1 MGIIFLVQERSFFD
15 PAASFWEKIAY
26 VARFSRSA
34 GINPV
39 KTIATTPGM
48 LGSSVDAQARSHAE
62 REFDF
67 SNKRNRA
74 ERRRRHPLLAD
85 WRWAYRGRRRSLR
98 RGADCR
104 RAHAILDWYHPS
116 LLFFIVATYVLSGI
130 DAILT
135 LTLLELGVA
144 KEANPF
150 MHFLLAED
158 IRLFA
163 GVKALI
169 TGLGLVWLAAYSN
182 QLVFTR
188 LRVDRVIH
196 ALFAIYLVLVI
207 HEIQLLRMAE
217 SAGWP
222 G

>member
-1 MGIIFLVQERSFFD
+1 MASITTISDHEIAFD
-15 PAASFWEKIAY
+15 
-26 VARFSRSA
+26 
-34 GINPV
+34 
-39 KTIATTPGM
+39 
-48 LGSSVDAQARSHAE
+48 
-62 REFDF
+62 
-67 SNKRNRA
+67 NKRVRV
-74 ERRRRHPLLAD
+74 ERRRRHPFLAD
-85 WRWAYRGRRRSLR
+85 WRWSFRGRRKSLR
-98 RGADCR
+98 RGTDSYKT
-104 RAHAILDWYHPS
+104 HAVLDWYHPS

-163 GVKALI
+163 GVKALV
-169 TGLGLVWLAAYSN
+169 TGFALIVLTAYSN
-182 QLVFTR
+182 QCLFTK
-188 LRVDRVIH
+188 LRVHWIIYG
-196 ALFAIYLVLVI
+196 LFAVYALLVM
-207 HEIQLLRMAE
+207 HEVQLLKIAE

>member
-1 MGIIFLVQERSFFD
+1 MHEIGTD
-15 PAASFWEKIAY
+15 
-26 VARFSRSA
+26 
-34 GINPV
+34 
-39 KTIATTPGM
+39 
-48 LGSSVDAQARSHAE
+48 
-62 REFDF
+62 
-67 SNKRNRA
+67 NKRIRV

-85 WRWAYRGRRRSLR
+85 WRWGYRGRRRSLR
-98 RGADCR
+98 RGTDSYNT
-104 RAHAILDWYHPS
+104 HAILDWYHPS

-150 MHFLLAED
+150 MHMLLAED

-169 TGLGLVWLAAYSN
+169 TGLALICLTAYSN
-182 QLVFTR
+182 QRLFTR
-188 LRVDRVIH
+188 LRVNRLIY
-196 ALFAIYLVLVI
+196 ALFGIYVLLVV
-207 HEIQLLRMAE
+207 HEIQLLKLAE

>member
-1 MGIIFLVQERSFFD
+1 MK
-15 PAASFWEKIAY
+15 A
-26 VARFSRSA
+26 
-34 GINPV
+34 
-39 KTIATTPGM
+39 IATSPGL
-48 LGSSVDAQARSHAE
+48 LGSSVDSKARAHAE
-62 REFDF
+62 REPAFD
-67 SNKRNRA
+67 NKRNRA

-85 WRWAYRGRRRSLR
+85 WRWAYRGRRRNLR
-98 RGADCR
+98 RGADSR
-104 RAHAILDWYHPS
+104 RAHAILDWYQPS

-158 IRLFA
+158 VRLFA

-169 TGLGLVWLAAYSN
+169 TGLGLVWLTAYSN

-196 ALFAIYLVLVI
+196 ALFAIYLLLVI
-207 HEIQLLRMAE
+207 HEIQMLRIAE

>member
-1 MGIIFLVQERSFFD
+1 MVL
-15 PAASFWEKIAY
+15 
-26 VARFSRSA
+26 RSA
-34 GINPV
+34 GIDPV
-39 KTIATTPGM
+39 SNTATSPGQR
-48 LGSSVDAQARSHAE
+48 GRRHATRAISRPDGE
-62 REFDF
+62 LAFD
-67 SNKRNRA
+67 NKRKRT

-98 RGADCR
+98 RGADSH

-135 LTLLELGVA
+135 LTLLEFGVA
-144 KEANPF
+144 KEANPV

-163 GVKALI
+163 GVKALV
-169 TGLGLVWLAAYSN
+169 TGLGLVLLTAYSN
-182 QLVFTR
+182 QCVFR
-188 LRVDRVIH
+188 KLRVDRLIH
-196 ALFAIYLVLVI
+196 ALFAAYLLLVV